1 MHIHRVNFMQITIPA
16 KVKNGKLLHEKLKL
30 SNKDVIVTIRE
41 IPEKS
46 IVEEISGSIH
56 FRKEII
62 DELVEN
68 EELYN
73 PEDVS

>member
-1 MHIHRVNFMQITIPA
+1 MQITIPA
-16 KVKNGKLLHEKLKL
+16 KVKDGRLLHEKLKF
-30 SNKDVIVTIRE
+30 SDKDVLVTIKD

-46 IVEEISGSIH
+46 IIEEISGSMH
-56 FRKEII
+56 LRKELV